1 MSARSE
7 RELSLVFR
15 RAAQI
20 LQARGHGKGMYEWPT
35 GEVCAVGALL
45 AAEDREPPPGRDYR
59 DDEDV
64 PETVR
69 ILSDRLWVA
78 IDDPDPV
85 ERIAEWND
93 QPERTQAEVVAEL
106 LSAARDIEA
115 RDRAALVPTTV
126 RLGREQVA
134 A

>member
-1 MSARSE
+1 MA
-7 RELSLVFR
+7 LVFR

-45 AAEDREPPPGRDYR
+45 AAEDRKPSLGVDPFG
-59 DDEDV
+59 DV

-69 ILSDRLWVA
+69 ILSDRLWVP
-78 IDDPDPV
+78 IDDKDPV
-85 ERIAEWND
+85 ERVAEWND
-93 QPERTQAEVVAEL
+93 APSRTQAEVVAEL

-115 RDRAALVPTTV
+115 RDRDALLPTEV
-126 RLGREQVA
+126 RLSSEQVA